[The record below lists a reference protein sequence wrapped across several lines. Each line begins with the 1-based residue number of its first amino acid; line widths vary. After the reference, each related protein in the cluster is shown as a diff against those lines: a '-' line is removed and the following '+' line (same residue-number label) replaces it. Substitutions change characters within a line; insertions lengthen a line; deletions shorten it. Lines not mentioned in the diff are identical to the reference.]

1 VTRDHEIT
9 TLGRG
14 GGDITGAALAAA
26 LNAPVCEICTDV
38 DGVYTADPN
47 VVESARL
54 VPEMSYEA
62 AIELAASGAKV
73 LHPRAAE
80 ICMQYDV
87 PIHVRSTFH
96 RGQGTWIRG
105 GVMED
110 AAVVGIT
117 SDKKIAKVTLLEVRD
132 EPGLAA
138 AIFRDLARE
147 DVNVRLIIQAAAS
160 HDRNRITFV
169 TDNDQVDRI
178 KELEHTWRSR
188 KIVGEVQIDLDVAK
202 IAIVGSRIA
211 STPGLAARM
220 FTALAKV
227 GVNIDCI
234 STSEMKVSCVI
245 GRDDLDQA
253 VRAVHA
259 EFFGT
264 SRAAKVRPENAS
276 RAKATGRATTKKARA
291 AAAPKATA
299 TAARR
304 RAAR

>member
-1 VTRDHEIT
+1 
-9 TLGRG
+9 
-14 GGDITGAALAAA
+14 
-26 LNAPVCEICTDV
+26 
-38 DGVYTADPN
+38 
-47 VVESARL
+47 
-54 VPEMSYEA
+54 
-62 AIELAASGAKV
+62 
-73 LHPRAAE
+73 
-80 ICMQYDV
+80 
-87 PIHVRSTFH
+87 
-96 RGQGTWIRG
+96 
-105 GVMED
+105 MED

-117 SDKKIAKVTLLEVRD
+117 SDKKIAKVTLVDVRD

-147 DVNVRLIIQAAAS
+147 DINVRLIIQAAAT

-178 KELEHTWRSR
+178 KELERTWRTR
-188 KIVGEVQIDLDVAK
+188 KIVGEVEIDLDVAK

-245 GRDDLDQA
+245 GCDDLDQA
-253 VRAVHA
+253 VSAVHA

-264 SRAAKVRPENAS
+264 SRVARVRP
-276 RAKATGRATTKKARA
+276 A
-291 AAAPKATA
+291 AAALGKVSARTAAKKTRPAGTAKPAA
-299 TAARR
+299 TAAGRR
-304 RAAR
+304 GAR

>member
-1 VTRDHEIT
+1 
-9 TLGRG
+9 
-14 GGDITGAALAAA
+14 
-26 LNAPVCEICTDV
+26 
-38 DGVYTADPN
+38 
-47 VVESARL
+47 
-54 VPEMSYEA
+54 
-62 AIELAASGAKV
+62 
-73 LHPRAAE
+73 
-80 ICMQYDV
+80 
-87 PIHVRSTFH
+87 
-96 RGQGTWIRG
+96 
-105 GVMED
+105 MEN

-178 KELEHTWRSR
+178 KELESTWRKR
-188 KIVGEVQIDLDVAK
+188 HIVGEVLVDLDVAK

-245 GRDDLDQA
+245 GRTDLDQA

-264 SRAAKVRPENAS
+264 SRQTATRAAGATKRPV
-276 RAKATGRATTKKARA
+276 ARKTA
-291 AAAPKATA
+291 PRKAAAPKTTGAT
-299 TAARR
+299 TRR
-304 RAAR
+304 RSAR

>member
-1 VTRDHEIT
+1 
-9 TLGRG
+9 
-14 GGDITGAALAAA
+14 
-26 LNAPVCEICTDV
+26 
-38 DGVYTADPN
+38 
-47 VVESARL
+47 
-54 VPEMSYEA
+54 
-62 AIELAASGAKV
+62 
-73 LHPRAAE
+73 
-80 ICMQYDV
+80 
-87 PIHVRSTFH
+87 
-96 RGQGTWIRG
+96 
-105 GVMED
+105 MED

-117 SDKKIAKVTLLEVRD
+117 SDKKIAKVTLVDVRD

-147 DVNVRLIIQAAAS
+147 DVNVRLIIQAAAT

-169 TDNDQVDRI
+169 TDNDQVDRV
-178 KELEHTWRSR
+178 KELERTWRTR
-188 KIVGEVQIDLDVAK
+188 KIVGEVEIDLDVAK

-245 GRDDLDQA
+245 GCDDLDQA

-264 SRAAKVRPENAS
+264 SRVARSRPAAAAPAKAAKSVTKRPLTSSVKTAP
-276 RAKATGRATTKKARA
+276 RKAAAKATGATTGRRSAR
-291 AAAPKATA
+291 
-299 TAARR
+299 
-304 RAAR
+304 

>member
-1 VTRDHEIT
+1 
-9 TLGRG
+9 
-14 GGDITGAALAAA
+14 
-26 LNAPVCEICTDV
+26 
-38 DGVYTADPN
+38 
-47 VVESARL
+47 
-54 VPEMSYEA
+54 
-62 AIELAASGAKV
+62 
-73 LHPRAAE
+73 
-80 ICMQYDV
+80 
-87 PIHVRSTFH
+87 
-96 RGQGTWIRG
+96 
-105 GVMED
+105 MED

-117 SDKKIAKVTLLEVRD
+117 SDKKIAKVTLIDVRD

-169 TDNDQVDRI
+169 TDNDQVERI
-178 KELEHTWRSR
+178 KQLAGTWRAR
-188 KIVGEVQIDLDVAK
+188 KIVGEVDIALDVAK

-245 GRDDLDQA
+245 GCDDLDPA

-264 SRAAKVRPENAS
+264 SRVSTP
-276 RAKATGRATTKKARA
+276 ARA
-291 AAAPKATA
+291 GGGAKRASAVKKTAARKTAPKATA
-299 TAARR
+299 PRRVAR
-304 RAAR
+304 

>member
-1 VTRDHEIT
+1 
-9 TLGRG
+9 
-14 GGDITGAALAAA
+14 
-26 LNAPVCEICTDV
+26 
-38 DGVYTADPN
+38 
-47 VVESARL
+47 
-54 VPEMSYEA
+54 
-62 AIELAASGAKV
+62 
-73 LHPRAAE
+73 
-80 ICMQYDV
+80 
-87 PIHVRSTFH
+87 
-96 RGQGTWIRG
+96 
-105 GVMED
+105 MED

-117 SDKKIAKVTLLEVRD
+117 SDKKIAKVTLVDVRD

-147 DVNVRLIIQAAAS
+147 DVNVRLIIQAAAT

-169 TDNDQVDRI
+169 TDNDQVELI
-178 KELEHTWRSR
+178 KQLETTWRRR
-188 KIVGEVQIDLDVAK
+188 KIVGEVLIDLDVAK

-245 GRDDLDQA
+245 GRDDLDSA

-264 SRAAKVRPENAS
+264 ARTASPRVAAAATRPAT
-276 RAKATGRATTKKARA
+276 AKAKAPRKSAATTKRA
-291 AAAPKATA
+291 AS
-299 TAARR
+299 RVGR
-304 RAAR
+304 